1 MHIIFDFDGVILNS
15 HKIKTKAFYKIF
27 ESYGK
32 NIANK
37 AIKFHKRNIGKSRYF
52 KFKFILKNILK
63 KKISKKEILA
73 LNKNFD
79 FIVENNIKK
88 IFPSKHL
95 LKFLKKRGN
104 NVFYISSGTP
114 QNKLI
119 KILKDKKLLS
129 FFKKVYGSPSSKVD
143 HIKSIKKRNEKP
155 LFIGDSLDDYRA
167 AERTNINFL
176 LKLNSENMSFRKSIK
191 TKNIQS
197 FKFLYKH
204 IDFFQ
209 SRNRKI

>member
-1 MHIIFDFDGVILNS
+1 MDHQV
-15 HKIKTKAFYKIF
+15 
-27 ESYGK
+27 
-32 NIANK
+32 
-37 AIKFHKRNIGKSRYF
+37 
-52 KFKFILKNILK
+52 LKL
-63 KKISKKEILA
+63 
-73 LNKNFD
+73 
-79 FIVENNIKK
+79 
-88 IFPSKHL
+88 
-95 LKFLKKRGN
+95 
-104 NVFYISSGTP
+104 T
-114 QNKLI
+114 
-119 KILKDKKLLS
+119 
-129 FFKKVYGSPSSKVD
+129 
-143 HIKSIKKRNEKP
+143 IKSIKKRNEKP

>member
-37 AIKFHKRNIGKSRYF
+37 AVKFHKQNIGKSRYF
-52 KFKFILKNILK
+52 KFKFILKNIIK
-63 KKISKKEILA
+63 KKISKKELLV

-79 FIVENNIKK
+79 FIVEKNIKK
-88 IFPSKHL
+88 IFPSKYL
-95 LKFLKKRGN
+95 LMFLKKKGK
-104 NVFYISSGTP
+104 NVFYISTGTP
-114 QNKLI
+114 QNKII
-119 KILKDKKLLS
+119 KILKDKKLFS

-143 HIKSIKKRNEKP
+143 HIKSIKKRSAKL
-155 LFIGDSLDDYRA
+155 LFIGDSLEDYRA
-167 AERTNINFL
+167 AKKTKINFL
-176 LKLNSENMSFRKSIK
+176 LKSNSENISFRKSIK
-191 TKNIQS
+191 TKKIHS

-204 IDFFQ
+204 IDFLQ
-209 SRNRKI
+209 SSNEKI